1 MNIYTILHK
10 YIGYSMKSF
19 IIIVLIAVGAYFG
32 YQQYFASEVTVKIT
46 GNITVS
52 QQNNYNINAPQVS
65 TPLYIATIQG
75 TAQNTSSK
83 PIKNVFIKYTIS
95 GETTSAMI
103 FNLGPGEQLSYTT
116 KSVKTRAQ
124 HPSFHL
130 ENLLYEDSN

>member
-1 MNIYTILHK
+1 
-10 YIGYSMKSF
+10 MKSF

-32 YQQYFASEVTVKIT
+32 YQQYFASEDTVKIT

-103 FNLGPGEQLSYTT
+103 FNLGPGEQTSYTT